1 MLAAHKVKVGRVVSI
16 NTVLKSLGEPLLML
30 AFVLLFGLT
39 KSLSAEAQVT
49 VALPAAVPATMLAGR
64 YKVYESEPAST
75 LILTS
80 FLIIGI
86 VPFFQYLA
94 GFLYDI
100 IFVILTTYIISRY
113 LHLLYVPFFWFGR
126 CFNNTRHCGVMYSVV
141 MLKRPQTIVQ
151 H

>member
-1 MLAAHKVKVGRVVSI
+1 VWTPVVGLVITLLGIPVPSLINSMLSLIGQTSSGVALFVSGLMLAAHKVKVGRVVST

-39 KSLSAEAQVT
+39 KSLGAEALAT

-64 YKVYESEPAST
+64 YKVYESEAAST

-80 FLIIGI
+80 FLMIGI

-94 GFLYDI
+94 GFL
-100 IFVILTTYIISRY
+100 
-113 LHLLYVPFFWFGR
+113 
-126 CFNNTRHCGVMYSVV
+126 
-141 MLKRPQTIVQ
+141 
-151 H
+151 